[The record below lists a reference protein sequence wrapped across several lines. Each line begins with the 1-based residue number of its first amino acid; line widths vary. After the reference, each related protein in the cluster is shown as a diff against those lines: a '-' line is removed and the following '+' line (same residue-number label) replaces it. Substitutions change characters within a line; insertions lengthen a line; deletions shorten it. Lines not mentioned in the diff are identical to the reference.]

1 MSGAARYA
9 IYYAPPPGSRWWRFG
24 CRWLGRDPI
33 SGNALEQ
40 FKLPDVTPEELA
52 DLTAE
57 PRRYGFH
64 ATLKPPFALADGG
77 SADDLYRSAAA
88 LARTQ
93 RPIELGPLLLQGP
106 GGFLALG
113 PAAEPPGLCG
123 LARACVE
130 RLDSLRAPPVA
141 AELARRRAAGL
152 TPCQEE
158 LLARWGYPYVMDEWR
173 FHMTLTRNLTEA
185 QSARLSTP
193 LLSRV
198 RRLNAEPLAVDAICV
213 FEQQAQGMPFRLTR
227 RFGFDGVVTVYRRA
241 ESGGRL
247 FYVVGASGAG
257 KDSLLA
263 YARERLAG
271 GTVAFAH
278 RYITRAPEAGSE
290 NHIALGEQ
298 EFEARTRRGAFA
310 MHWASHGHRY
320 GIGAEIDHWLS
331 SGLDVVVNGSREYL
345 DAARSRYPELTVVWV
360 LASPATLGA
369 RLARRGRENAVAI
382 EARLARLE
390 RCAPPPGAILID
402 NDGPLEQA
410 GERLVRE
417 LSAAANDMPFA
428 AESAG

>member
-9 IYYAPPPGSRWWRFG
+9 IYYAPPPGTRWWRFG

-33 SGNALEQ
+33 SGNALGQ
-40 FKLPDVTPEELA
+40 FELPDVPEERLGE
-52 DLTAE
+52 LTAE

-64 ATLKPPFALADGG
+64 ATLKAPFALGDGA

-93 RPIELGPLLLQGP
+93 QPFELGPLLLRRP
-106 GGFLALG
+106 GGFLALC
-113 PAAEPPGLCG
+113 PEQDPPELSA
-123 LARACVE
+123 LARDCVE
-130 RLDSLRAPPVA
+130 RLDALRAPPAA

-152 TPCQEE
+152 TPHQEE

-173 FHMTLTRNLTEA
+173 FHMTLTRSLTDA
-185 QSARLSTP
+185 QSVMLSARLQSH
-193 LLSRV
+193 V
-198 RRLNAEPLAVDAICV
+198 RQLNAEPLVVDAICV
-213 FEQQAQGMPFRLTR
+213 FEQPAQGMPFRLTR
-227 RFGFDGVVTVYRRA
+227 RFGFDGVATIYRQA

-247 FYVVGASGAG
+247 FYVVGPSGAG

-278 RYITRAPEAGSE
+278 RYITRAREAGGE
-290 NHIALGEQ
+290 DHVALGEK
-298 EFEARTRRGAFA
+298 EFETRTRRGAFA

-345 DAARSRYPELTVVWV
+345 DAARSRYPNLTVVWV
-360 LASPATLGA
+360 MASPATLYA
-369 RLARRGRENAVAI
+369 RLAGRGREDAFAI
-382 EARLARLE
+382 QARLARLE
-390 RCAPPPGAILID
+390 TCAPPAGAILID

-417 LSAAANDMPFA
+417 LSVAANDAPLA
-428 AESAG
+428 ARSAG